1 MGTVVKRLGGVIVVA
16 VITCALAACASLTG
30 GMADNK
36 PLDQLENLGA
46 GTKADYQSRMDQAS
60 EADKKTILAEAN
72 QVNAV
77 VGAELV
83 SADSAVKGAK
93 FQLKD
98 DKTVVMDQNLAPLM
112 SNATNWR
119 VGDRSIDLCTDAS
132 CEYYSSWTV
141 TPKSGSGLGGGK
153 LTGYTLTLLIENE
166 EEAASVNVTRE
177 FTLGK

>member
-1 MGTVVKRLGGVIVVA
+1 MGTHVKRMGGALAAVA
-16 VITCALAACASLTG
+16 AVCALAACGQLGGGASS
-30 GMADNK
+30 NK

-60 EADKKTILAEAN
+60 EGDKQKILAEAN

-77 VGAELV
+77 VGVPLV
-83 SADSAVKGAK
+83 SADGAVTGAK
-93 FQLKD
+93 FQLKT
-98 DKTVVMDQNLAPLM
+98 DKTVEVDKNLAPLM

-119 VGDRSIDLCTDAS
+119 VGDRSIDLCTDAD

-141 TPKSGSGLGGGK
+141 TPKTGSGGGG
-153 LTGYTLTLLIENE
+153 LSGYTLTLLIENE
-166 EEAASVNVTRE
+166 AEAGSINVTRE

>member
-1 MGTVVKRLGGVIVVA
+1 MGIIVKRLAVA
-16 VITCALAACASLTG
+16 AAGAVLVWGASACASLG
-30 GMADNK
+30 GEALK

-60 EADKKTILAEAN
+60 EGDKQKILTEAN

-83 SADSAVKGAK
+83 LDDPSAKGGK

-98 DKTVVMDQNLAPLM
+98 DKTVVMDQSIAPLM

-119 VGDRSIDLCTDAS
+119 VGDRSIDLCTDAD

-141 TPKSGSGLGGGK
+141 APKTGSGGGG
-153 LTGYTLTLLIENE
+153 LSGYTLTLLVENE
-166 EEAASVNVTRE
+166 AEAANVNVTRE

>member
-1 MGTVVKRLGGVIVVA
+1 MGIIVKRLAVA
-16 VITCALAACASLTG
+16 AAGAVLVWGASACASLG
-30 GMADNK
+30 GEALK

-60 EADKKTILAEAN
+60 EGDKQKILAEAN
-72 QVNAV
+72 QVDAV

-83 SADSAVKGAK
+83 LDDPSAKGGK

-98 DKTVVMDQNLAPLM
+98 DKTVVMDQSIAPLM

-119 VGDRSIDLCTDAS
+119 VGDRSIDLCTDAD

-141 TPKSGSGLGGGK
+141 APKTGSGGGS
-153 LTGYTLTLLIENE
+153 LSGYTLTLLVENE
-166 EEAASVNVTRE
+166 AEAANVNVTRE

>member
-1 MGTVVKRLGGVIVVA
+1 
-16 VITCALAACASLTG
+16 
-30 GMADNK
+30 
-36 PLDQLENLGA
+36 
-46 GTKADYQSRMDQAS
+46 
-60 EADKKTILAEAN
+60 
-72 QVNAV
+72 
-77 VGAELV
+77 
-83 SADSAVKGAK
+83 
-93 FQLKD
+93 
-98 DKTVVMDQNLAPLM
+98 M

>member
-1 MGTVVKRLGGVIVVA
+1 MGIIVKRLAVA
-16 VITCALAACASLTG
+16 AAGAVLVWGASACASLG
-30 GMADNK
+30 GEALK

-60 EADKKTILAEAN
+60 EGDKQKILAEAN

-83 SADSAVKGAK
+83 LDDPSAKGAK

-98 DKTVVMDQNLAPLM
+98 DKTVVMDQSIAPLM

-119 VGDRSIDLCTDAS
+119 VGDRSIDLCTDAD

-141 TPKSGSGLGGGK
+141 APKTGSGGGG
-153 LTGYTLTLLIENE
+153 LSGYTLTLLIENE
-166 EEAASVNVTRE
+166 AEAGSINVTRE

>member
-1 MGTVVKRLGGVIVVA
+1 MGTRVKRMGG
-16 VITCALAACASLTG
+16 ALAAIVAACALTACGQLG
-30 GMADNK
+30 GGASSNK

-119 VGDRSIDLCTDAS
+119 VGDRSIDLCTDAD

-141 TPKSGSGLGGGK
+141 TPKTGSGGGG
-153 LTGYTLTLLIENE
+153 LSGYTLTLLIENE
-166 EEAASVNVTRE
+166 AEAANVSVTRE

>member
-1 MGTVVKRLGGVIVVA
+1 MGIIVKRLAVA
-16 VITCALAACASLTG
+16 AAGAVLVWGASACASLG
-30 GMADNK
+30 GEALK

-46 GTKADYQSRMDQAS
+46 GTKADYQSRMDQAP
-60 EADKKTILAEAN
+60 EGDKQKILAEAN

-83 SADSAVKGAK
+83 LDDPSAKGGK

-98 DKTVVMDQNLAPLM
+98 DKTVVMDQSIAPLM

-119 VGDRSIDLCTDAS
+119 VGDRSIDLCTDAD

-141 TPKSGSGLGGGK
+141 APKTGSGGGG
-153 LTGYTLTLLIENE
+153 LSGYTLTLLIENE
-166 EEAASVNVTRE
+166 AEAANVNVTRE

>member
-1 MGTVVKRLGGVIVVA
+1 MGTRVKRMGG
-16 VITCALAACASLTG
+16 ALAAIAAACALTACGQLG
-30 GMADNK
+30 GGASSNK

-60 EADKKTILAEAN
+60 EGDKQKILAEAN

-83 SADSAVKGAK
+83 LDDPSAKGAK

-98 DKTVVMDQNLAPLM
+98 DKTVVMDQSIAPLM

-119 VGDRSIDLCTDAS
+119 VGDRSIDLCTDAD

-141 TPKSGSGLGGGK
+141 APKTGSGGGG
-153 LTGYTLTLLIENE
+153 LSGYTLTLLIENE
-166 EEAASVNVTRE
+166 AEAANINVTRE

>member
-1 MGTVVKRLGGVIVVA
+1 MGIIVKRLAVA
-16 VITCALAACASLTG
+16 AAGAVLVWGASACASLG
-30 GMADNK
+30 GEALK

-60 EADKKTILAEAN
+60 EGDKQKILTEAN
-72 QVNAV
+72 QVDAV

-83 SADSAVKGAK
+83 LDDPSAKGGK

-98 DKTVVMDQNLAPLM
+98 DKTVVMDQSIAPLM

-119 VGDRSIDLCTDAS
+119 VGDRSIDLCTDAD

-141 TPKSGSGLGGGK
+141 APKTGSGGGG
-153 LTGYTLTLLIENE
+153 LSGYTLTLLIENE
-166 EEAASVNVTRE
+166 AEAANVNVTRE

>member
-16 VITCALAACASLTG
+16 VMTCALAACGQLGGGASS
-30 GMADNK
+30 NK

-60 EADKKTILAEAN
+60 EGDKQKILTEAN

-98 DKTVVMDQNLAPLM
+98 DKTVVMDQNFAPLM

-141 TPKSGSGLGGGK
+141 APKTGSGGGG
-153 LTGYTLTLLIENE
+153 LSGYTLTLLIENE

>member
-1 MGTVVKRLGGVIVVA
+1 MGIIVKRLAVA
-16 VITCALAACASLTG
+16 AAGAVLVWGASACASLG
-30 GMADNK
+30 GEALK

-60 EADKKTILAEAN
+60 EGDKQKILAEAN

-83 SADSAVKGAK
+83 LDDPSAKGGK

-98 DKTVVMDQNLAPLM
+98 DKTVVMDQSIAPLM

-119 VGDRSIDLCTDAS
+119 VGDRSIDLCTDAD

-141 TPKSGSGLGGGK
+141 TPKTGSGGGG
-153 LTGYTLTLLIENE
+153 LSGYTLTLLIENE
-166 EEAASVNVTRE
+166 AEAGSINVTRE

>member
-1 MGTVVKRLGGVIVVA
+1 MGIIVKRLAVA
-16 VITCALAACASLTG
+16 AAGAVLVWGASACASLG
-30 GMADNK
+30 GEALK

-60 EADKKTILAEAN
+60 EGDKQKILAEAN

-83 SADSAVKGAK
+83 LDDPSAKGGK

-98 DKTVVMDQNLAPLM
+98 DKTVVMDQSIAPLM

-119 VGDRSIDLCTDAS
+119 VGDRSIDLCTDAD

-141 TPKSGSGLGGGK
+141 TPKTGSGGGG
-153 LTGYTLTLLIENE
+153 LSGYTLTLLIEK
-166 EEAASVNVTRE
+166 EAEAGSINVTRE

>member
-16 VITCALAACASLTG
+16 VMTCALAACGQLGGGASS
-30 GMADNK
+30 NK

-83 SADSAVKGAK
+83 LDDPSAKGGK

-98 DKTVVMDQNLAPLM
+98 DKTVVMDQSIAPLM

-119 VGDRSIDLCTDAS
+119 VGDRSIDLCTDAD

-141 TPKSGSGLGGGK
+141 TPKTGSGGGG
-153 LTGYTLTLLIENE
+153 LSGYTLTLLIENE
-166 EEAASVNVTRE
+166 AEAANVNVTRE
-177 FTLGK
+177 FALGK

>member
-1 MGTVVKRLGGVIVVA
+1 MGIIVKRLAVA
-16 VITCALAACASLTG
+16 AAGAVLVWGASACASLG
-30 GMADNK
+30 GEALK

-83 SADSAVKGAK
+83 LDDPSAKGGK

-98 DKTVVMDQNLAPLM
+98 DKTVVMDQSIAPLM

-119 VGDRSIDLCTDAS
+119 VGDRSIDLCADAD

-141 TPKSGSGLGGGK
+141 APKTGSGGGG
-153 LTGYTLTLLIENE
+153 LSGYTLTLLIENE
-166 EEAASVNVTRE
+166 AEAANVNVTRE

>member
-1 MGTVVKRLGGVIVVA
+1 MGIIVKRLAVA
-16 VITCALAACASLTG
+16 AAGAVLVWGASACASLG
-30 GMADNK
+30 GEALK

-46 GTKADYQSRMDQAS
+46 GTKADYQSRMDQAP
-60 EADKKTILAEAN
+60 EGDKQKILAEAN

-83 SADSAVKGAK
+83 LDDPSAKGGK

-98 DKTVVMDQNLAPLM
+98 DKTVVMDQSIAPLM

-119 VGDRSIDLCTDAS
+119 VGDRSIDLCTDAD

-141 TPKSGSGLGGGK
+141 APKTGSGGGG
-153 LTGYTLTLLIENE
+153 LSGYTLTLLVENE
-166 EEAASVNVTRE
+166 AEAANVNVTRE

>member
-1 MGTVVKRLGGVIVVA
+1 MGIIVKRLAVA
-16 VITCALAACASLTG
+16 AAGAVLVWGASACASLG
-30 GMADNK
+30 GEALK

-60 EADKKTILAEAN
+60 EGDKQKILAEAN

-83 SADSAVKGAK
+83 LDDPSAKGGK

-98 DKTVVMDQNLAPLM
+98 DKTVVMDQSIAPLM

-119 VGDRSIDLCTDAS
+119 VGDRSIDLCTDAD

-141 TPKSGSGLGGGK
+141 APKTGSGGGG
-153 LTGYTLTLLIENE
+153 LSGYTLTLLIENE
-166 EEAASVNVTRE
+166 AEAGSINVTRE

>member
-1 MGTVVKRLGGVIVVA
+1 MGIIVKRLAVA
-16 VITCALAACASLTG
+16 AAGAVLVWGASACASLG
-30 GMADNK
+30 GEALK

-60 EADKKTILAEAN
+60 EGDKQKILAEAN

-83 SADSAVKGAK
+83 LDDPSAKGGK

-98 DKTVVMDQNLAPLM
+98 DKTVVMDQSIAPLM

-119 VGDRSIDLCTDAS
+119 VGDRSIDLCTDAD

-141 TPKSGSGLGGGK
+141 APKTGSGGGG
-153 LTGYTLTLLIENE
+153 LSGYTLTLLVENE
-166 EEAASVNVTRE
+166 AEAANVNVTRE

>member
-16 VITCALAACASLTG
+16 MMTCALAACGQLGGGASS
-30 GMADNK
+30 NK

-60 EADKKTILAEAN
+60 EGDKQKILAEAN

-98 DKTVVMDQNLAPLM
+98 DKTVVMDQNFAPLM

-141 TPKSGSGLGGGK
+141 APKTGSGGGS
-153 LTGYTLTLLIENE
+153 LSGYTLTLLIENE
-166 EEAASVNVTRE
+166 AEAANVNVTRE
-177 FTLGK
+177 FALGK

>member
-1 MGTVVKRLGGVIVVA
+1 MGIIVKRLAVA
-16 VITCALAACASLTG
+16 AAGAVLVWGASACASLG
-30 GMADNK
+30 GEALK

-60 EADKKTILAEAN
+60 EGDKQKILTEAN
-72 QVNAV
+72 QVDAV

-83 SADSAVKGAK
+83 LDDPSAKGGK

-98 DKTVVMDQNLAPLM
+98 DKTVVMDQSIAPLM

-119 VGDRSIDLCTDAS
+119 VGDRSIDLCTDAD

-141 TPKSGSGLGGGK
+141 APKTGSGGGS
-153 LTGYTLTLLIENE
+153 LSGYTLTLLVENE
-166 EEAASVNVTRE
+166 AEAANVNVTRE

>member
-1 MGTVVKRLGGVIVVA
+1 MGTAVKRLGGAIAVA
-16 VITCALAACASLTG
+16 AVTCALVACASLTG

-60 EADKKTILAEAN
+60 EAEKKTILAEAN

-119 VGDRSIDLCTDAS
+119 VGDRSIDLCTDAD

-141 TPKSGSGLGGGK
+141 TPKTGSGGGG
-153 LTGYTLTLLIENE
+153 LSGYTLTLLIENE
-166 EEAASVNVTRE
+166 AEAANINVTRE

>member
-1 MGTVVKRLGGVIVVA
+1 MGIIVKRLAVA
-16 VITCALAACASLTG
+16 AAGAVLVWGASACASLG
-30 GMADNK
+30 GEALK

-46 GTKADYQSRMDQAS
+46 GTKADYQSRMDQAP
-60 EADKKTILAEAN
+60 EGDKQKILAEAN

-83 SADSAVKGAK
+83 LDDPSAKGGK

-98 DKTVVMDQNLAPLM
+98 DKTVVMDQSIAPLM

-119 VGDRSIDLCTDAS
+119 VGDRSIDLCTDAD

-141 TPKSGSGLGGGK
+141 APKTGSGGGG
-153 LTGYTLTLLIENE
+153 LSGYTLTLLVENE
-166 EEAASVNVTRE
+166 AEAGSINVTRE